1 MKINKFPNS
10 EELVQELAKKIIAD
24 ILDAI
29 KNEDKALLLV
39 SGGSTPIKLFE
50 TLSKEYI
57 PWEKVTIGL
66 IDERFVAPDHEK
78 SNALLVKTHFLHF
91 FAEKANFIGMVYDTN
106 SESENLKRVKEAYKP
121 FINSRSTISIL
132 GMGDDGHT
140 ASLFPNDKS
149 SEDDLA
155 GNAEGNIINTIAPVF
170 PHKRITCNKNL
181 ILNSSSLY
189 LMFTGESKL
198 NVYKKAESEKLP
210 ISFFKHKIQ
219 TYYSK

>member
-1 MKINKFPNS
+1 MNFLKG
-10 EELVQELAKKIIAD
+10 ELGD
-24 ILDAI
+24 
-29 KNEDKALLLV
+29 
-39 SGGSTPIKLFE
+39 
-50 TLSKEYI
+50 
-57 PWEKVTIGL
+57 
-66 IDERFVAPDHEK
+66 
-78 SNALLVKTHFLHF
+78 
-91 FAEKANFIGMVYDTN
+91 GMVYDIN

-121 FINSRSTISIL
+121 FIDNKSTISIL

-155 GNAEGNIINTIAPVF
+155 GNAEANILNTIAPVF
-170 PHKRITCNKNL
+170 PNKRISCNKNL

-198 NVYKKAESEKLP
+198 AVYMHSENEKLP